1 MFKKIKF
8 IMIISLFIFS
18 LCNAQNNNGKKI
30 KITVNNQVLDAIIYN
45 TELANEIINTLP
57 ITVSMIGYGNREYY
71 GQLSYTPKNITKG
84 QLNFQN
90 GDITYCAR
98 NNSLAIFYSQS
109 DNPNLTMEVIPIG
122 KITSDLKVFHNLYNN
137 GQRRVNITFS
147 L

>member
-90 GDITYCAR
+90 GDI
-98 NNSLAIFYSQS
+98 
-109 DNPNLTMEVIPIG
+109 
-122 KITSDLKVFHNLYNN
+122 
-137 GQRRVNITFS
+137 NIV